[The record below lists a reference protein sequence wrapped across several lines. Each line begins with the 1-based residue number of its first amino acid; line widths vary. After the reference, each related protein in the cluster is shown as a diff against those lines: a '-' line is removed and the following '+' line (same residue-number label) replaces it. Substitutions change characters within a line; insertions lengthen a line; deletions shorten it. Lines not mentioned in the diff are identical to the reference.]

1 MERTSKLSDAFAA
14 AYPNVAR
21 WVREEEGWIELGSD
35 EFSSSFIRALNT
47 GGLIWEG
54 DDDYPTLD
62 AAFADADA
70 GIAEWLGEAAAPT
83 AKKAPAAKKPTGG
96 KKPGAFKLVPVESS
110 VLSAIGYDDTTK
122 ELVAVFNSGAVWRY
136 GKVPKKV
143 YKQLLASDSKGGY
156 MRDLIIGTYPEYRVS
171 R

>member
-1 MERTSKLSDAFAA
+1 MGRTTKVSDAFAA

-21 WVREEEGWIELGSD
+21 WVREEGGWIELGSD

-47 GGLIWEG
+47 GGLVWEG
-54 DDDYPTLD
+54 DEEYPTLD

-70 GIAEWLGEAAAPT
+70 GIEGWLEEGAEPAP
-83 AKKAPAAKKPTGG
+83 KAPATKKPTGA
-96 KKPGAFKLVPVESS
+96 KKKAVAFKLVPVESS
-110 VLSAIGYDDTTK
+110 MLSAIGYDDTTK
-122 ELVAVFNSGAVWRY
+122 ELVAVYNSGAVWRY
-136 GKVPKKV
+136 RGVPKTV

-156 MRDLIIGTYPEYRVS
+156 MRDLIIGQYPEYRGN